1 MLRGTEVQGTP
12 AQHRDL
18 HGFDGTV
25 VMQKKHP
32 MVTFN
37 HNLFLD
43 SSHATPDFF
52 PRFGSSSYAKPGPGR
67 PGNGCRPHACRPG
80 RVGCT
85 RHPRGRNRDRGLLFL
100 RPGGT
105 RPSLESSRVQEH
117 SPTTLKLT
125 QTGVAKYGVFSSHFE
140 SIREIT
146 LVPQREIQALGVG
159 GTVPHAESRM
169 QLLAEGSGTRM
180 VYHAKVQP
188 GGLFP
193 PFIGPDLVRHQ
204 TAQQFSA
211 MVQEMQ
217 RRAAAAP

>member
-1 MLRGTEVQGTP
+1 MQRRIFFHVLALAAMQSLGQAALATDAAPTP
-12 AQHRDL
+12 AALAESDVHVT
-18 HGFDGTV
+18 HVGETV
-25 VMQKKHP
+25 TVDCSFYAPVAPAQAWAVLTDFAHMRE
-32 MVTFN
+32 
-37 HNLFLD
+37 FL
-43 SSHATPDFF
+43 P
-52 PRFGSSSYAKPGPGR
+52 
-67 PGNGCRPHACRPG
+67 N
-80 RVGCT
+80 
-85 RHPRGRNRDRGLLFL
+85 
-100 RPGGT
+100 
-105 RPSLESSRVQEH
+105 LESSRVQEH

-217 RRAAAAP
+217 RRATAAP